1 MAVGE
6 SASKEDLGDLVS
18 RLRSMVQGR
27 DTLDVAHL
35 QFIGLADIQRA
46 YGERWLDQ
54 KSRIQTAAEA
64 FLRRRIGASDLVVRG
79 EDGFLI
85 VLGEAAG
92 PEAHAIAAQ
101 LTHGLNAF
109 FLGNGEQLPAPQF
122 SGAIQTMATREIET
136 SFGGLDVVDSVPGNR
151 AGDIFG
157 LPELEWRFEPVWDV
171 RREILSNWYVMP
183 CLKTNGARLPG
194 YQFESG
200 SSHPNQFVKIDEASL
215 WIAEQ
220 ALKELLTAE
229 KKSLVGATVHI
240 GTLANLAS
248 RARILSTIDRLDAD
262 LHRFRIVKIAGV
274 APGFPRMYLNE
285 IVGVLRARLPN
296 VVIGAAWDEPDLA
309 GLLQAGP
316 VAVGFSI
323 PSSAVASGP
332 VVAIPALMTR
342 VTDAVKI
349 AHAGRARFFVEGAV
363 TKYLALKFA
372 AAGVDNI
379 ASQRIWPARPMADGL
394 VKWPADR
401 LAA

>member
-6 SASKEDLGDLVS
+6 SASKDLGDLVS
-18 RLRSMVQGR
+18 RLRTMVQGR

-54 KSRIQTAAEA
+54 KSRIQTTAEA
-64 FLRRRIGASDLVVRG
+64 FLRSRIGASDLVVRG

-109 FLGNGEQLPAPQF
+109 FLGNGEQSPAPQF

-136 SFGGLDVVDSVPGNR
+136 SFGGLDVVDSAPGNR

-171 RREILSNWYVMP
+171 RREMLSNWYVMP

-194 YQFESG
+194 YQFENG

-215 WIAEQ
+215 WVAEQ

-229 KKSLVGATVHI
+229 KQSLVGATVHI

-248 RARILSTIDRLDAD
+248 RARILSTIDRLDSA

-309 GLLQAGP
+309 GFLQSGP

-342 VTDAVKI
+342 VTDAVKV
-349 AHAGRARFFVEGAV
+349 AHAGRVRFFVEGAV